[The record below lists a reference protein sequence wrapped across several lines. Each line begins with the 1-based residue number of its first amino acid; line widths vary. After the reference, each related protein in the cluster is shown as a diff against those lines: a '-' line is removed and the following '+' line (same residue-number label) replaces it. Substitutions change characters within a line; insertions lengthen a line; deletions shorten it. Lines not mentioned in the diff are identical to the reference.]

1 MSFIGAIFRPI
12 FEVLAG
18 LIAFY
23 FGLVHSYAL
32 AIALLTV
39 TVMIFLSPLTII
51 STRSMLQMQSL
62 QPKIKELQ
70 KKFGKDRQG
79 MAQAQQALFKE
90 NKVSP
95 ASGCLPMLLQFP
107 LLIVMYDVIRGLATT
122 VGAHHI
128 PSPKYIGHTTL
139 LYKDLVASGGVMHS
153 LGIDLSVSATSHK
166 GPFIDAIPYFLM
178 VVLAVG
184 LQFLQSWQITSKNP
198 SAAKANPSALM
209 IQRYTPLIFG
219 VIYIGIPSGVNLYFI
234 VSGLFRVIQQEVM
247 WRHDPVL
254 RAHSQGAKEAKLLSE
269 KAGLDTPAPE
279 DWVSKVKPAA
289 LPTSKP
295 APVKSNGSG
304 GRSSNGAKDSPK
316 RPNGGASRVNP
327 RSANSAGRP
336 GSAKAGPT
344 RRRNSPS

>member
-1 MSFIGAIFRPI
+1 MSFLGAIFRPI

-70 KKFGKDRQG
+70 KKYGKDRQG

-107 LLIVMYDVIRGLATT
+107 LLIVMYDVIRGLANT
-122 VGAHHI
+122 VGTHHT

-178 VVLAVG
+178 VLLAVG

-198 SAAKANPSALM
+198 SAAKANPSALL

-269 KAGLDTPAPE
+269 KAVLESSEPK
-279 DWVSKVKPAA
+279 DWVSKVRPPAA
-289 LPTSKP
+289 GPTKNVP
-295 APVKSNGSG
+295 AKSENGAN
-304 GRSSNGAKDSPK
+304 RSSNGIKGGSIK
-316 RPNGGASRVNP
+316 RDNLSNRANG
-327 RSANSAGRP
+327 RSHGSSQRP
-336 GSAKAGPT
+336 VGGKAGPNRK
-344 RRRNSPS
+344 RRSPS